1 MPANKLQLQNSLQKP
16 YDRILFA
23 KEVLNPVFGSTFS
36 MHSNPLVPA
45 NPPNKTESATIDK
58 VVIYGKIVLEDGTEI
73 NCYEI
78 LLHPRVRIEQSKVAI
93 QQYVRKLLTA
103 GQAALINFISP
114 FKKDVWRF
122 TLVAKDSELTEK
134 GIKERATYAKRYTF
148 LLGPSESCKTAAER
162 LETLSIEKNIDFPA
176 LIKAF
181 SVEKLSKAFFDEY
194 KIHYEKFNH
203 YLINSNFK
211 KSVFS
216 SDEKAIRDFVKKLL
230 GRIVFLYFVQ
240 KKGWLGA
247 TSGEYN
253 DGLKDFIMTLFLTS
267 GTDDSFYPGWLSKLY
282 FETLNSERPDDNFK
296 MPDGKKLKIPY
307 LNGGLFDKEP
317 YDEKIIVFK
326 ALLFH
331 NPDNTDDPK
340 LRGFF
345 DFLNAYNFTIYED
358 SPDDQTVAVD
368 PEMLGHIFENLLED
382 NKDKGAFY
390 TPKEIVHYMCQ
401 ESLIEYLAT
410 GLQKEYTV
418 YRQLGDNQ
426 IELFG
431 SETVKGQLKLIE
443 ELGEKGLDR
452 DEVAHMVKQKDIT
465 RLTSKQLLSI
475 DKLLNNVKI
484 CDPAIGSGA
493 FPMGLLQEIFSIKE
507 LIAYQ
512 TGKQWSPA
520 ETKLN
525 IIQNSIYGVD
535 IEKGAVDIARLR
547 FWLSLVVDEEKPRP
561 LPNLDYK
568 IVVGDSLISKFNDEV
583 VEINWQR
590 RSSVGKAD
598 LYIKNIQRLL
608 SEVAEKQK
616 KYFEPHNE
624 SKKNIA
630 QDIRNLKIE
639 LVINQLSFNKELYVN
654 KTEEKGGF
662 FPTIKDNIHN
672 IERELK
678 IERFE
683 KLISKLKLLQ
693 KDPKIPFDHFDWKLD
708 FPEVLNPYLIPDE
721 NNRGFD
727 ILIGNPPYYQ
737 LREIDPSLQEQYK
750 ESKYFEFAKGGRLNV
765 FQFFVPLAIQNTKYE
780 GIICLITQ
788 NSILGEETAKNNRQY
803 LFTNTEIIRFDSF
816 PERDNTKTRV
826 FEPVKM
832 SVAISLLRKK
842 PTENNPFR
850 IYVWKEKQ
858 MLNKTELLT
867 TKNEIRD
874 LFPNNLI
881 IPLVSQATMDILK
894 KIKTFQNGYFINCS
908 AGEIDMTKYKNK
920 FNRDK
925 DGYRVYT
932 GAQVLRYHTTD
943 DPSQGEVL
951 FLKEKL
957 VPKTGKSI
965 NFLNERIVMQR
976 ITGVDSEIRL
986 IMTIIPPN
994 SLCANSVNFIANSD
1008 YNKLRYELAILNS
1021 SIINRYFK
1029 YTSTNTNITTTE
1041 INNIPIPVTSLSNI
1055 KTISIIVDYILFLR
1069 KHLSTTSNHS
1079 IIPTY
1084 FEQIIDGITYELYFS
1099 NLIKKHNREIIN
1111 HLGKLPEF
1119 TDGMTDEQKMN
1130 ICKKVFDRLNNKEHL
1145 VRINL
1150 FYMNSIPEIAIIEG
1164 KNENN

>member
-1 MPANKLQLQNSLQKP
+1 MPANKLQLQTALQKP
-16 YDRILFA
+16 YNRILFA
-23 KEVLNPVFGSTFS
+23 REVLNPVFGSAFL
-36 MHSNPLVPA
+36 MHSNPLIPS
-45 NPPNKTESATIDK
+45 NQPNKTESATIDK
-58 VVIYGKIVLEDGTEI
+58 VLIYGMINLDDGTEI

-78 LLHPRVRIEQSKVAI
+78 ILNPKVRIEQSKVAI

-103 GQAALINFISP
+103 GQAALINFITPSNN
-114 FKKDVWRF
+114 DLWRF

-134 GIKERATYAKRYTF
+134 GIKERTTYAKRYTF
-148 LLGPSESCKTAAER
+148 LLGPSETCKTAAER
-162 LETLSIEKNIDFPA
+162 LEILSIEKNIDFSV
-176 LIKAF
+176 LIRAF
-181 SVEKLSKAFFDEY
+181 SVERLSKAFFDEY
-194 KIHYEKFNH
+194 KLHYDRFNH
-203 YLINSNFK
+203 YLINSNFI

-216 SDEKAIRDFVKKLL
+216 GDDKAVRDFIKKLL
-230 GRIVFLYFVQ
+230 GRIIFLYFVQ

-247 TSGEYN
+247 TTREYD
-253 DGLKDFIMTLFLTS
+253 DGLKDFIMNLFLTS
-267 GTDDSFYPGWLSKLY
+267 GADDSFYPVWLSKLF
-282 FETLNSERPDDNFK
+282 FETLNTERSDDNFK
-296 MPDGKKLKIPY
+296 MPDGKELKIPY
-307 LNGGLFDKEP
+307 LNGGLFDKESF
-317 YDEKIIVFK
+317 DEKMIVFK
-326 ALLFH
+326 PLLFH
-331 NPDNTDDPK
+331 NTNNTDDPK
-340 LRGFF
+340 YRGFL

-382 NKDKGAFY
+382 YKDKGAFY

-401 ESLIEYLAT
+401 ESLTEYLCST
-410 GLQKEYTV
+410 FMI
-418 YRQLGDNQ
+418 N
-426 IELFG
+426 
-431 SETVKGQLKLIE
+431 
-443 ELGEKGLDR
+443 
-452 DEVAHMVKQKDIT
+452 DEVSKREAVNNLLKNKVVYDILKPEIDE
-465 RLTSKQLLSI
+465 LTKAL
-475 DKLLNNVKI
+475 DNVKI

-493 FPMGLLQEIFSIKE
+493 FPMGLLQEIYILKE
-507 LIAYQ
+507 LIAYE
-512 TGKQWSPA
+512 TGKEWKPA

-583 VEINWQR
+583 VEINWKR
-590 RSSVGKAD
+590 MSSVGKAD
-598 LYIKNIQRLL
+598 LFIKNIQRLL

-624 SKKNIA
+624 SKKDIA
-630 QDIRNLKIE
+630 QDIRNIKIE

-683 KLISKLKLLQ
+683 KIISKLKLLQ

-721 NNRGFD
+721 NHRGFD

-737 LREIDPSLQEQYK
+737 LREIELSLQEQYK
-750 ESKYFEFAKGGRLNV
+750 ESKYFEYAKGGRLNV

-803 LFTNTEIIRFDSF
+803 IFTNTEIIRFDSF

-832 SVAISLLRKK
+832 SVAISLLRRKQ
-842 PTENNPFR
+842 TENNPFR
-850 IYVWKEKQ
+850 VYVWKEKH
-858 MLNKTELLT
+858 MLNRTELLT

-874 LFPNNLI
+874 LFPNNLV
-881 IPLVSQATMDILK
+881 IPLVSQTTMDILK
-894 KIKTFQNGYFINCS
+894 KIKTFQNGYFINSS
-908 AGEIDMTKYKNK
+908 AGEIDMTKFKNK
-920 FNRDK
+920 FNKDK

-932 GAQVLRYHTTD
+932 GAQILRYHTTD
-943 DPSQGEVL
+943 APSQGEVL

-965 NFLNERIVMQR
+965 NFLKERIAMQR

-994 SLCANSVNFIANSD
+994 SLCANSVNFIINSD

-1021 SIINRYFK
+1021 SLINRYFK

-1041 INNIPIPVTSLSNI
+1041 INNIPIPETSPNI
-1055 KTISIIVDYILFLR
+1055 IKIISILVDYILFLR
-1069 KHLSTTSNHS
+1069 EQSNSTSNQS

-1099 NLIKKHNREIIN
+1099 NLIKKHKREIIK
-1111 HLGKLPEF
+1111 HLRELPELIN
-1119 TDGMTDEQKMN
+1119 GMSTEQKIK
-1130 ICKKVFDRLNNKEHL
+1130 ICKKTFDRLNDKEHP